1 MSAEAK
7 EKNSKMGLALV
18 CADGRLQQDCVHYN
32 KQLAEALGVDLV
44 DIISVPGPDGLF
56 KKSRDAERKATIGWL
71 KLLIGAHHP
80 TAIAIVGHYQC
91 AGNPAN
97 DAQHDLDV
105 GITAANF
112 KKDLGFA
119 GTVAAFSTVW
129 HDDSSWSLKKIAV
142 AELPA
147 ANRVLSPIQFS
158 PAALLG
164 YFRREKQ
171 N

>member
-1 MSAEAK
+1 MSSEGK
-7 EKNSKMGLALV
+7 KIGLALV

-44 DIISVPGPDGLF
+44 DIIAVPGPDGLF
-56 KKSRDAERKATIGWL
+56 KKAREVERKATIGWL
-71 KLLIGAHHP
+71 RLLIGAHHP

-91 AGNPAN
+91 AGNPAT
-97 DAQHDLDV
+97 DEQHDLDV

-119 GTVAAFSTVW
+119 GNIAAFSTVW
-129 HDDSSWSLKKIAV
+129 HDDSSWTLKKIAV

-147 ANRVLSPIQFS
+147 AKRMLSPIQFS
-158 PAALLG
+158 PAAVLG
-164 YFRREKQ
+164 YFRSRK
-171 N
+171 